1 MRQFATTI
9 AQDVTRRGPNAWL
22 SFFEHDSAFFM
33 ASEGQLVF
41 PSFDS
46 AATFVHVLSQ
56 HIVRIELTWTDVR
69 IDPIAPGAAILAA
82 AYQEV
87 QTDAAGH
94 ETHERGYFTGLA
106 VHTGA
111 GWQLRNAHWSAQ
123 PGRPRGSELR

>member
-1 MRQFATTI
+1 M
-9 AQDVTRRGPNAWL
+9 TRNGPSAWL

-46 AATFVHVLSQ
+46 ATTFVHVLSQ
-56 HIVRIELTWTDVR
+56 HIVRIELAWTDVR

-82 AYQEV
+82 AWREV
-87 QTDAAGH
+87 RTDGAGH
-94 ETHERGYFTGLA
+94 ATRERGYFTGLA
-106 VHTGA
+106 VHTPA

-123 PGRPRGSELR
+123 PGPSRGSELQ